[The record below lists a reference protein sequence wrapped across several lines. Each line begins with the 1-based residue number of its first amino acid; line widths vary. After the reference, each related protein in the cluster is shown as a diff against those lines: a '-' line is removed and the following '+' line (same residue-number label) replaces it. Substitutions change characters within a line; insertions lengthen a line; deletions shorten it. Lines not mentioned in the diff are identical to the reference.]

1 MYLEEFLNKTRCK
14 WPWVLATS
22 GAWARPHPVQG
33 HFQESYC
40 CSELSLWPVCS
51 VPDHHGA
58 KPRKEF
64 RDHRAPAAWDTEH
77 SAESKPEAGAVL
89 FSFWE
94 LLPSSGFHEEDRAGH
109 ASVLESAPAWNRFS
123 PGASGWSCTVQWVW
137 GCLPLTGPSYSRRRI
152 FSLQVWFP
160 FNYSYLLSLEYN
172 WFLFLGS
179 KITVDGDCSHE
190 VKRCLLLGR
199 KAMTNLDSI
208 Y

>member
-123 PGASGWSCTVQWVW
+123 PGASGWSAQFSGSGAASPWQA
-137 GCLPLTGPSYSRRRI
+137 LPIPGEE
-152 FSLQVWFP
+152 FSLYRCGFP
-160 FNYSYLLSLEYN
+160 LITLICCHWSIIGFFSWAPKSLWMVTAAMKLKGACSLEGKLWQISTAY
-172 WFLFLGS
+172 
-179 KITVDGDCSHE
+179 
-190 VKRCLLLGR
+190 
-199 KAMTNLDSI
+199 
-208 Y
+208 